1 MRNELRVLL
10 LAGALLALAPRV
22 TLACEEKL
30 DATAAATAVSCTVMT
45 TCESSSAATCK
56 TITITRTSTCSGS
69 AVATMN
75 APACPTTAKAA
86 KKARRHWAPGHLIE
100 PDSMRL
106 VPQDRAPGEQWVII
120 SSRTG
125 TIQVHRTP
133 WAPKKSEARPIS
145 QDAPHHS

>member
-22 TLACEEKL
+22 TLACEQKL
-30 DATAAATAVSCTVMT
+30 DASATAVSCTVMT
-45 TCESSSAATCK
+45 CESSNAATCSAL
-56 TITITRTSTCSGS
+56 TIVKTSTCSGS
-69 AVATMN
+69 AVAIAK
-75 APACPTTAKAA
+75 APACPTTAKAS

-100 PDSMRL
+100 PDSMR
-106 VPQDRAPGEQWVII
+106 VPQDRTPGEQWVII

-125 TIQVHRTP
+125 TIQVRRTP

-145 QDAPHHS
+145 QAAPHHS

>member
-1 MRNELRVLL
+1 MRNQLRVLL

-22 TLACEEKL
+22 TLACEQKL
-30 DATAAATAVSCTVMT
+30 DATATAVSSTVR
-45 TCESSSAATCK
+45 TCESSTCSTV
-56 TITITRTSTCSGS
+56 TIVRTSTCSGS
-69 AVATMN
+69 AVAIAN

-86 KKARRHWAPGHLIE
+86 RKARRHWAPGHLIE

-106 VPQDRAPGEQWVII
+106 APQDRTPGERWVII

-133 WAPKKSEARPIS
+133 WAPKKSEARPMS
-145 QDAPHHS
+145 QAALHHS